1 MASIF
6 PRKNK
11 DGSITWRLQI
21 RRKGLKPFI
30 SCFPTKEQAEKFVK
44 DNEHKYCLDTENFT
58 YDHLRAKR
66 IREFFTS

>member
-11 DGSITWRLQI
+11 DGSITWRLMI

-30 SCFPTKEQAEKFVK
+30 TGFSTQLEAYKFMKKYEKLYVL
-44 DNEHKYCLDTENFT
+44 NPENFT
-58 YDHLRAKR
+58 YDHLKSKR
-66 IREFFTS
+66 VREFSR